1 MQSVR
6 ECTVVDLEPLN
17 CLKLSFVLA
26 NTTDCNSQA
35 IEESRV
41 GDRDIGAVR
50 FEGDTVIAI
59 LYCPIIEC
67 NMVGVYCVSSI
78 GIGLSGVS
86 DMS

>member
-1 MQSVR
+1 
-6 ECTVVDLEPLN
+6 
-17 CLKLSFVLA
+17 LSFVLA
-26 NTTDCNSQA
+26 DTTDCNSQA

-41 GDRDIGAVR
+41 GDRDVGAVR

-67 NMVGVYCVSSI
+67 NMVRVYCVGSI
-78 GIGLSGVS
+78 GVGLSGVS